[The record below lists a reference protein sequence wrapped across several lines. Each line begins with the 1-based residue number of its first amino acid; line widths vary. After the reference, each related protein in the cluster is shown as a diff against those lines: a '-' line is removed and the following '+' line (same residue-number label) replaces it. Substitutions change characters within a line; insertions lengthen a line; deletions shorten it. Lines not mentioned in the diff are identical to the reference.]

1 MKLAAQKCKQYGIEP
16 NADTI
21 RLHKE
26 VYATACPHRS
36 VEIHGGDSGCKT
48 YFINK
53 IREYMGMDKLP
64 DAPVVSGVG
73 SSTVSGDP
81 GIVFTY
87 GVMLTDGTILPFVNN
102 LEDFAGLPGA
112 QLPELQLRQIK
123 VPLNT
128 VFM

>member
-1 MKLAAQKCKQYGIEP
+1 MQIQSAYIKKCMQQRAP
-16 NADTI
+16 D
-21 RLHKE
+21 
-26 VYATACPHRS
+26 RS

-64 DAPVVSGVG
+64 DAPVVSGGG

-81 GIVFTY
+81 GIVFTH

-102 LEDFAGLPGA
+102 LEDFEDFRDVQLPG
-112 QLPELQLRQIK
+112 LQSRRIK
-123 VPLNT
+123 VPLNI
-128 VFM
+128 VSM